1 MSLKVAI
8 IGRPNVGKS
17 TLFNRLVGKKL
28 ALVDDQP
35 GVTRDRRY
43 GKGRLGHMSF
53 DVIDTAGLEEA
64 FDNSIEGMMR
74 QQSEMAFEECDVAL
88 FLIDARAGLTPLDN
102 HFADWLRKR
111 EKPVYVIANKHEG
124 RDQDA
129 GLYEAYGLGLGDV
142 APISAE
148 HGLGIELLY
157 DILEPH
163 WKEWKDRQRIARQHA
178 REAAQE
184 AAGEDID
191 PDDVNDEDAFADD
204 EGEVFPSYE
213 IDFSEDDE
221 DEDGELVVD
230 GTRDNSKIQLAIV
243 GRPNAGKSTLLNQ
256 LLGENRVMTGPQAG
270 LTRDSIAVDW
280 SYEGRPIRLVDTA
293 GMRRKKKIDDRV
305 ERLSVADTLR
315 VIRYAQVVVLM
326 LDATNTLDK
335 QDLTIARM
343 VLEEGRALIIAV
355 NKWDAIKDKPAV
367 MQALRDKLDTS
378 FAQAKGIPILAFSA
392 LTGRGTERL
401 MPTVLDIHE
410 IWSRRIPTSQLNRW
424 LEVITERHLPPVIS
438 GRRIR
443 LRYMT
448 QAKARPPSFFINCS
462 KAAEL
467 PESYTRYLING
478 LREDFDM
485 PGVPIRIYL
494 RSSDNPFAKKKKKR

>member
-64 FDNSIEGMMR
+64 FDNSVEGMMR

-111 EKPVYVIANKHEG
+111 KKPVYVIANKHEG
-124 RDQDA
+124 SSQDP

-163 WKEWKDRQRIARQHA
+163 WKEWKDRERVAKQHA
-178 REAAQE
+178 QADQQVV
-184 AAGEDID
+184 
-191 PDDVNDEDAFADD
+191 DDDDDQDDLIDEDGFADD
-204 EGEVFPSYE
+204 DGEVFPSYE
-213 IDFSEDDE
+213 IELFEDDE
-221 DEDGELVVD
+221 DEDGELIVE
-230 GTRDNSKIQLAIV
+230 GSRDNSKIQLAIV

-280 SYEGRPIRLVDTA
+280 SYDGRPIRLVDTA

-355 NKWDAIKDKPAV
+355 NKWDAVKDKTGV
-367 MQALRDKLDTS
+367 MQALRDKLDVS
-378 FAQAKGIPILAFSA
+378 FAQAKGIPVLTFSA
-392 LTGRGTERL
+392 LTGRGTDRL
-401 MPTVLDIHE
+401 MPTVLDLHD
-410 IWSRRIPTSQLNRW
+410 IWSRRISTAQLNRW
-424 LEVITERHLPPVIS
+424 LEAVTERHLPPVIS

-448 QAKARPPSFFINCS
+448 QAKSRPPSFFINCS

>member
-43 GKGRLGHMSF
+43 GRARLGHIHF
-53 DVIDTAGLEEA
+53 DIIDTAGLEDV
-64 FDNSIEGMMR
+64 FDDSVEGKMR
-74 QQSEMAFEECDVAL
+74 QQSEIAFEECDLAF

-111 EKPVYVIANKHEG
+111 KKPVYVIANKHEG
-124 RDQDA
+124 RGQDA

-148 HGLGIELLY
+148 HGQGMELLI
-157 DILEPH
+157 DIMLPH
-163 WKEWKDRQRIARQHA
+163 WEDYRDKQRKAR
-178 REAAQE
+178 REGDDAV
-184 AAGEDID
+184 ID
-191 PDDVNDEDAFADD
+191 DDF
-204 EGEVFPSYE
+204 
-213 IDFSEDDE
+213 EDDE
-221 DEDGELVVD
+221 EIIDDDAFTSFEIEYDEDDDGEEEVVQK
-230 GTRDNSKIQLAIV
+230 DNSKIQLAIV
-243 GRPNAGKSTLLNQ
+243 GRPNVGKSTLLNH

-305 ERLSVADTLR
+305 EKLSVTDTLR
-315 VIRYAQVVVLM
+315 VIRYAQVVVIM

-343 VLEEGRALIIAV
+343 VIDEGRALIIAV
-355 NKWDAIKDKPAV
+355 NKWDAVKDKPGV

-378 FAQAKGIPILAFSA
+378 FAQAKGIPILTFSA
-392 LTGRGTERL
+392 LTGRGTDTL
-401 MPTVLDIHE
+401 MPTVLDIYD

-424 LEVITERHLPPVIS
+424 LAVVAERHLPPVIS

-448 QAKARPPSFFINCS
+448 QAKSRPPSFFINCS

-478 LREDFDM
+478 LRDDFDM

-494 RSSDNPFAKKKKKR
+494 RSSDNPFAKKKKR